1 MNIRDSGMK
10 KIKKNCTSI
19 EGNGEIKIEKKC
31 GGQMITRDNVLTEL
45 VPHFKKDNRF
55 YLLIS
60 DSGFGKT
67 EEIKKLFPPRVFNLG
82 IMEQATV
89 GIASGMAQ
97 SGLIPVI
104 YSIAAFLVYRSL
116 EQIRVD
122 IVMRN
127 QNVKLIGNGSG
138 DYFKFLDDCHWM
150 KDDDRKLMDI
160 IGMPAYDGSQ
170 FKEWIES
177 EKAGYLIC

>member
-1 MNIRDSGMK
+1 MTTRDSV
-10 KIKKNCTSI
+10 C
-19 EGNGEIKIEKKC
+19 
-31 GGQMITRDNVLTEL
+31 DEL
-45 VPHFKKDNRF
+45 VPYFRNDPRH
-55 YLLIS
+55 YLLIN

-67 EEIKKLFPPRVFNLG
+67 EEMKKLFPPRVFNLG

-97 SGLIPVI
+97 VGLIPII

-138 DYFKFLDDCHWM
+138 DYFKFLDECHWM
-150 KDDDRKLMDI
+150 KDHDVKLMNL
-160 IGMPAYDGSQ
+160 IGLPVYDGSQ
-170 FKEWIES
+170 FHAWIES
-177 EKAGYLIC
+177 NKGGYLIC

>member
-1 MNIRDSGMK
+1 MV
-10 KIKKNCTSI
+10 
-19 EGNGEIKIEKKC
+19 
-31 GGQMITRDNVLTEL
+31 TRDNVLTEL
-45 VPHFKKDNRF
+45 VPYFKNDARH
-55 YLLIS
+55 YLLIN

-67 EEIKKLFPPRVFNLG
+67 EEMKKLFPPRVFNFG

-97 SGLIPVI
+97 VGLIPVI

-116 EQIRVD
+116 EQIRID
-122 IVMRN
+122 IVLRN

-138 DYFKFLDDCHWM
+138 DYFKFLDECHWC
-150 KDDDRKLMDI
+150 KDHDVKLMNL
-160 IGMPAYDGSQ
+160 IGMPVYNGDQ

-177 EKAGYLIC
+177 PAGGYLVC

>member
-1 MNIRDSGMK
+1 MIDRN
-10 KIKKNCTSI
+10 TVLI
-19 EGNGEIKIEKKC
+19 E
-31 GGQMITRDNVLTEL
+31 LA
-45 VPHFKKDNRF
+45 PYFKKDNR
-55 YLLIS
+55 YQLLIN
-60 DSGFGKT
+60 DSGFGKH
-67 EEIKKLFPPRVFNLG
+67 EEIKRMFPPRVFNCG

-104 YSIAAFLVYRSL
+104 YSIAAFLAYRSL

-122 IVMRN
+122 IVMRK

-138 DYFKFLDDCHWM
+138 DYFKFLDQCHWM

-160 IGMPAYDGSQ
+160 IGMPVYEGSQ
-170 FKEWIES
+170 FNEWMES
-177 EKAGYLIC
+177 DKGGYIVC